1 MASSPLFQ
9 ALRVAY
15 NDDSPEGYWGEKTS
29 TLNFCEEDYVVSY
42 YCAEVCNTL
51 TNLLFL
57 WLGFKGVH
65 NCVSQGHPRIF
76 LVAYLGYV
84 IVGLGSTA
92 FHTSLKC
99 SSSLLAQDI
108 FCYLHAEY
116 WTDKITWLDPMQL
129 IDELSMIYTTC
140 LMVFATFS
148 FSKSSRFSVLLGGG
162 LVLLAGLITSYYHIT
177 KDPAFHQACYAA
189 LTATVVLRSLYVMET
204 QLRPVLARRN
214 KDKADLILKTMWIMV
229 GTGLLERPQ
238 TIHVLTTTLH
248 GAYGYADVSRA
259 AKMMPGA
266 SIQRGPPGTVSLLH
280 QVNMSIPNQALEKL
294 IREIE
299 SQAIVA
305 QQQIGQARTQMTA
318 KQREMRM
325 VRLTLDEVST
335 LPSNLNVY
343 EGVGKMFVALPTP
356 QLTQKLEG
364 QIKDREGE
372 VEKLS
377 QKLHYLETTYKNS
390 RQHID
395 QMLKA
400 QS

>member
-65 NCVSQGHPRIF
+65 NCISQGHPRIF

-92 FHTSLKC
+92 FHTSLK
-99 SSSLLAQDI
+99 
-108 FCYLHAEY
+108 Y
-116 WTDKITWLDPMQL
+116 PMQL

-229 GTGLLERPQ
+229 GTGLSVFLMGFLIWNIDNAFCSQIRQWRRQLGLPWGALLEGHAWWHLM
-238 TIHVLTTTLH
+238 TGV
-248 GAYGYADVSRA
+248 GAYYYITWGIWLRRCLEGCEDEYKLVWPR
-259 AKMMPGA
+259 
-266 SIQRGPPGTVSLLH
+266 SLS
-280 QVNMSIPNQALEKL
+280 SIPLVVKAEK
-294 IREIE
+294 
-299 SQAIVA
+299 S
-305 QQQIGQARTQMTA
+305 
-318 KQREMRM
+318 
-325 VRLTLDEVST
+325 D
-335 LPSNLNVY
+335 
-343 EGVGKMFVALPTP
+343 
-356 QLTQKLEG
+356 
-364 QIKDREGE
+364 
-372 VEKLS
+372 
-377 QKLHYLETTYKNS
+377 
-390 RQHID
+390 
-395 QMLKA
+395 
-400 QS
+400 

>member
-15 NDDSPEGYWGEKTS
+15 NDDTPEGYWGEKTS

-57 WLGFKGVH
+57 WLGYKGVH

-92 FHTSLKC
+92 FHTSLK
-99 SSSLLAQDI
+99 
-108 FCYLHAEY
+108 Y
-116 WTDKITWLDPMQL
+116 PMQL

-214 KDKADLILKTMWIMV
+214 KDKANLILNTMWIMV
-229 GTGLLERPQ
+229 GTGLSVFLMGFLIWNIDNAFCSQIRQWRRQLGLPWGALLEG
-238 TIHVLTTTLH
+238 HAWWHL
-248 GAYGYADVSRA
+248 
-259 AKMMPGA
+259 
-266 SIQRGPPGTVSLLH
+266 
-280 QVNMSIPNQALEKL
+280 
-294 IREIE
+294 
-299 SQAIVA
+299 
-305 QQQIGQARTQMTA
+305 MT
-318 KQREMRM
+318 
-325 VRLTLDEVST
+325 
-335 LPSNLNVY
+335 
-343 EGVGKMFVALPTP
+343 GVGGMGQRTYGTP
-356 QLTQKLEG
+356 
-364 QIKDREGE
+364 ISD
-372 VEKLS
+372 
-377 QKLHYLETTYKNS
+377 
-390 RQHID
+390 
-395 QMLKA
+395 MC
-400 QS
+400 